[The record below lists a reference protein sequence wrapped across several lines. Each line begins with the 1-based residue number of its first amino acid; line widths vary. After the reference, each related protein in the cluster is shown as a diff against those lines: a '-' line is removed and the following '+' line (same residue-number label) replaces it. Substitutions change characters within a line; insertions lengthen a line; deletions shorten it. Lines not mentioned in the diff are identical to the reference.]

1 MSNATLHKGNWLL
14 LGADFQAYDG
24 SPELVTAMTVN
35 VTPIGQLTVEPVSI
49 GASNRE
55 IYVSVPPGVTVGTT
69 GILVDMVMQ
78 VPGPTG
84 VSPSQKFA
92 RYTIDTI
99 VPADLRG
106 VTTRVIGPEQPLP
119 HP

>member
-1 MSNATLHKGNWLL
+1 MSNTTLHKGNYTT

-24 SPELVTAMTVN
+24 TPETITAMTVN
-35 VTPIGQLTVEPVSI
+35 VTPVGQLVVEPVVV
-49 GASNRE
+49 GAGNRE

-84 VSPSQKFA
+84 VSPAQKFV
-92 RYTIDTI
+92 RYTVDTI

-106 VTTRVIGPEQPLP
+106 ATSRTIPTELPLP